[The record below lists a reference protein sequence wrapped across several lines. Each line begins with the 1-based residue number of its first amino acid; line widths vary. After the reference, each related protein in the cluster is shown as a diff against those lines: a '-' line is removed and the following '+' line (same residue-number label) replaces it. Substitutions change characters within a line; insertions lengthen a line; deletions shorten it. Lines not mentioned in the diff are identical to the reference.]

1 MEGQHCWWS
10 GVGTDLRACSGS
22 LEGHNDFQRL
32 VHNGK
37 KVVETMDQTGEEDG
51 AAAERDRIV
60 TFLRSRPVKARTWEE
75 VADMVAAGQHWA
87 ETP

>member
-1 MEGQHCWWS
+1 
-10 GVGTDLRACSGS
+10 
-22 LEGHNDFQRL
+22 
-32 VHNGK
+32 
-37 KVVETMDQTGEEDG
+37 MDQTGEEDG